1 MFHVKHKGG
10 DIMKYSYKAIY
21 NKIILNQQIEYIKG
35 GLTNKEKYHRY
46 VESLRLFHELHYF
59 EQISI
64 KVLKYMELKALNAY
78 IQSID

>member
-10 DIMKYSYKAIY
+10 ETMLYSYRAIY
-21 NKIILNQQIEYIKG
+21 DKLILNQQIYYIKG
-35 GLTNKEKYHRY
+35 GTTNKEKYHRY
-46 VESLRLFHELHYF
+46 VESLMLFHELHYF

>member
-10 DIMKYSYKAIY
+10 ETMQYSYRAICD
-21 NKIILNQQIEYIKG
+21 KLILNQQIYYIKG
-35 GLTNKEKYHRY
+35 GTTNKEKYHRY
-46 VESLRLFHELHYF
+46 VESLSLFHELHYF

>member
-10 DIMKYSYKAIY
+10 ETMQYSYRAICD
-21 NKIILNQQIEYIKG
+21 KLILNQQIYYIKG
-35 GLTNKEKYHRY
+35 GTTNKEKYHRY